1 MKNESKNNI
10 FGKIKLILY
19 FFPGNSYLILFVFLQ
34 TSGIVNL
41 PLLINIKYGR
51 IKKDFCY
58 LLEFYDTVFNSD
70 NFIQAIVTYQHFALY
85 FFLFLLCLP
94 NVSPAVFKKHFT
106 LLLLYPCKLNIHSR
120 KRNV

>member
-10 FGKIKLILY
+10 FWENKAHII
-19 FFPGNSYLILFVFLQ
+19 FFSWEFVLNIICFLQ

-85 FFLFLLCLP
+85 FVLFLLCLP